1 MSGRKEI
8 KKGMY
13 TEDLSEEER
22 REQYELSDEDIAE
35 IAAEVT
41 DDSDEE

>member
-13 TEDLSEEER
+13 TEDISEEER
-22 REQYELSDEDIAE
+22 QEQYALSDEDIAE
-35 IAAEVT
+35 IAAVVT
-41 DDSDEE
+41 DEPDEE